1 MAPTP
6 DIDGLSLPDLRA
18 LVGQLLERLAEQDR
32 TIIALRDEIARLKGQ
47 KGRPDIKPPI
57 KPSGMDKASQP
68 PKGPRRGGG
77 NKTAKRV
84 IHEERIIKAVVPPGS
99 RFKGYE
105 SFVVQDLVLRPH
117 VIRFR
122 RERWRTPDGETVI
135 APLPADV
142 RGHFGAELRRFVL
155 VQHHQGQVTVARLVT
170 QLRAIG
176 IDVSKRQVMRM
187 LIGGQEQFVAEARDV
202 LRAGLATAAWISVD
216 DTGARHKGKNGFC
229 TQIGN
234 DHFAWFG
241 TTSSKSRLN
250 FLELLRAG
258 YSDYVINDEAL
269 AYMRGRSLS
278 GPVIAQLAAHADRHF
293 ADANAWIEHL
303 ERLGIPDLKVTPDP
317 VCIATEGA
325 LWGSVVG
332 HGFLRN
338 SVIVS
343 DDAGQFD
350 VGLHALCW
358 IHAERL
364 VHKLEAFT
372 EHNRMAQE
380 KLRGL
385 IWEFYRDLLAYR
397 ADPSPQRKVALRARF
412 DRIFK
417 RTTGFVSLDRL
428 LKRLRANKPELLMVL
443 DRPEIP
449 LHTNG
454 SENDIRC
461 QVTKRKISGG
471 TRSDQGRDCRD
482 AFLGL
487 AKTCA
492 KLGIVFW
499 DYLGARLQVA
509 NQTAVPRLPELVRQR
524 ILAPNSS

>member
-1 MAPTP
+1 
-6 DIDGLSLPDLRA
+6 
-18 LVGQLLERLAEQDR
+18 
-32 TIIALRDEIARLKGQ
+32 
-47 KGRPDIKPPI
+47 
-57 KPSGMDKASQP
+57 
-68 PKGPRRGGG
+68 
-77 NKTAKRV
+77 
-84 IHEERIIKAVVPPGS
+84 
-99 RFKGYE
+99 
-105 SFVVQDLVLRPH
+105 
-117 VIRFR
+117 
-122 RERWRTPDGETVI
+122 
-135 APLPADV
+135 
-142 RGHFGAELRRFVL
+142 
-155 VQHHQGQVTVARLVT
+155 
-170 QLRAIG
+170 
-176 IDVSKRQVMRM
+176 
-187 LIGGQEQFVAEARDV
+187 VAEARDV
-202 LRAGLATAAWISVD
+202 LRAGLATAAWITVD

-241 TTSSKSRLN
+241 TTGSKSRLN

-269 AYMRGRSLS
+269 GYMRGRALS
-278 GPVIAQLAAHADRHF
+278 GPVIAQLAAQADRHF

-303 ERLGIPDLKVTPDP
+303 EKLGITDLKVTPDP
-317 VCIATEGA
+317 ICIATEGA
-325 LWGSVVG
+325 LWGSVMA

-358 IHAERL
+358 VHSERL

-372 EHNRMAQE
+372 EHNRKAQE
-380 KLRGL
+380 KQRGL
-385 IWEFYRDLLAYR
+385 IWNFYRDLLAYR
-397 ADPSPQRKVALRARF
+397 ADPSPQRKAALRARF

-417 RTTGFVSLDRL
+417 RTTGFISLDRL

-492 KLGIVFW
+492 KLGIAFW
-499 DYLGARLQVA
+499 DYLGARLGVA
-509 NQTAVPRLPELVRQR
+509 NQPAVPPLSELVSQR
-524 ILAPNSS
+524 ALIVNSS